1 MELLT
6 FIMYDMLCFLI
17 KIVLLLI
24 LFLFFK
30 DKLADILLDKQFSK
44 TFGKIDK
51 SILDMNFD
59 DDPDFVDTINIIDEE
74 ESQKSDSQTPTAF

>member
-1 MELLT
+1 MDLLT
-6 FIMYDMLCFLI
+6 FILYDMLCFLI

-30 DKLADILLDKQFSK
+30 DKLADILLDRQFSK

-51 SILDMNFD
+51 SILDINFEE
-59 DDPDFVDTINIIDEE
+59 DPDFVDTINIIDEE
-74 ESQKSDSQTPTAF
+74 DNQKDNSQTPTAF

>member
-17 KIVLLLI
+17 KILLLLV

-51 SILDMNFD
+51 SILDINFD
-59 DDPDFVDTINIIDEE
+59 DDTDFVDTINIIDEE
-74 ESQKSDSQTPTAF
+74 DSQKSDSQTPTAF